1 MSRMVTPNELQTAA
15 EKFMLD
21 GRKPKTREDWARCAN
36 FWAGNAARGLEL
48 EVTKLMHLIFE
59 SPLEDRDI
67 ELIAAYQQSRKV
79 GKPQ

>member
-1 MSRMVTPNELQTAA
+1 MPRMVSPNEMQAAA

-48 EVTKLMHLIFE
+48 EVTKLMNIIFQ
-59 SPLEDRDI
+59 SPLEDWDI
-67 ELIAAYQQSRKV
+67 ELIAAYQQKMKA